1 MQKGRGKGLVFFA
14 KCNVILV
21 EFQLKETQFRQC
33 LETNRNLSRRIL
45 GYLTKCKVN
54 NGAGSLEQDQ
64 GWRATVRR

>member
-33 LETNRNLSRRIL
+33 LETEILVEEYWGISQNARLTMALGLWNRIRDGELL
-45 GYLTKCKVN
+45 
-54 NGAGSLEQDQ
+54 
-64 GWRATVRR
+64 